1 METNTEILSF
11 EDFKKQNGITYWWA
25 SELSTMLGYASL
37 SSFQSVIDRTTKAF
51 ISLSISHYDN
61 IIPHQRELDG
71 HSVMDFKLTRFACY
85 LMAMNANPKKP
96 EVAQAQAYFATQA
109 RAFEMMMEAGSEEM
123 ERLIYREEISES
135 YKSLSSTIKAAGI
148 EDYAKFQNAGYLGMY
163 NMTNWQLSNKRGVDS
178 RKIYDTMGRTELSA
192 NLFRQTMTEE
202 RIKLQGITGQV
213 RLEQTHR
220 AVGAE
225 VRKMV
230 QQNTGKSPENLPQ
243 ERELPDI
250 KKELKQGHSVMK
262 KLDKP
267 KAKSKGKKA

>member
-1 METNTEILSF
+1 MEINTEILSF

-37 SSFQSVIDRTTKAF
+37 ASFQSVIDRTTKAF
-51 ISLSISHYDN
+51 ISLSIPHYDN
-61 IIPHQRELDG
+61 IIPYQRELDG
-71 HSVMDFKLTRFACY
+71 HYVMDFKLTRFACY

-109 RAFEMMMEAGSEEM
+109 RAFEMMMEAGSDEM
-123 ERLIYREEISES
+123 ERLVYREEISES
-135 YKSLSSTIKAAGI
+135 YKSLSSTIKSAGI

-163 NMTNWQLSNKRGVDS
+163 NMPNWQLSNKRGVDS

-230 QQNTGKSPENLPQ
+230 QQNTGKSPEDLPQ

-267 KAKSKGKKA
+267 KAKGKSKKA